1 MLQKYTRI
9 LDWNPRGLNSIA
21 RRDAVRDLLR
31 DTHASIVCLQE
42 TKLSVIDGHLISSML
57 GSNFTANYAF
67 LPAIGTSGGILIA
80 VSDAYFSLSNVH
92 ITTNTV
98 SASIGVMS
106 DGSEWSITCVYGPQG
121 DGDKLLFIDELRDL
135 KPRML
140 PAWLLLGDFNLI
152 TKASDKNN
160 LNINRRLIGKF
171 RAARDFLLLKD
182 MRMNGSR
189 FTWSNA
195 QQDPVLT
202 KIDHVF
208 YSEDWDDLFP
218 DAYLQAITSACSDQA
233 PLFLQGSVAICRKP
247 TFKFEEF
254 WLRIQ
259 GFKETVTESWNKET
273 LAIDPIRTH
282 SVPDHGYGH
291 GDHIRRQS
299 GSPSTTL
306 QRAFGH

>member
-1 MLQKYTRI
+1 ML
-9 LDWNPRGLNSIA
+9 D
-21 RRDAVRDLLR
+21 
-31 DTHASIVCLQE
+31 
-42 TKLSVIDGHLISSML
+42 
-57 GSNFTANYAF
+57 
-67 LPAIGTSGGILIA
+67 
-80 VSDAYFSLSNVH
+80 
-92 ITTNTV
+92 
-98 SASIGVMS
+98 
-106 DGSEWSITCVYGPQG
+106 
-121 DGDKLLFIDELRDL
+121 
-135 KPRML
+135 
-140 PAWLLLGDFNLI
+140 AWLLLGDFNLI

-160 LNINRRLIGKF
+160 LNIDQRLIGKF

-182 MRMNGSR
+182 MRMNGRR

-218 DAYLQAITSACSDQA
+218 DAYLQAITSACSDHA

-273 LAIDPIRTH
+273 LAIDPIRRVHIKLSRTAKALRKWQRLCI
-282 SVPDHGYGH
+282 
-291 GDHIRRQS
+291 GDIRRQIVTAKEIILRLDQAEEVRALS
-299 GSPSTTL
+299 DEERDLRRQIKSSYLGLLSIQKIKLRQRSRLTWIRLGDANTKLFHSRANGRRRKVHIQSLTTATGTAITYDDKAEVLL
-306 QRAFGH
+306 QHFKGLLGTKAPRQ